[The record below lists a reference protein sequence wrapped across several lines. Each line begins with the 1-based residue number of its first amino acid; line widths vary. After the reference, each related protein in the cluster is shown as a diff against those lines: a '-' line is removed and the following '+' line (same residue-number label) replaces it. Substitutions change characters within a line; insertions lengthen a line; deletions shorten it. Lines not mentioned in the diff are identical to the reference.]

1 VAHTLHRSVG
11 RQTPIRHLAVFFRKR
26 LNWVVCGG
34 QQLCVNSDTE
44 SSDGTWERVEL
55 RNNDLKTPQGGSGVF
70 ELIDMRV
77 IPKRDRKS
85 L

>member
-1 VAHTLHRSVG
+1 
-11 RQTPIRHLAVFFRKR
+11 
-26 LNWVVCGG
+26 
-34 QQLCVNSDTE
+34 VNSDTE